1 MKLHLIS
8 IATLD
13 LSIKRFLMSGVP
25 CAGVNGE
32 KAVARIH
39 PIKMA
44 ISKSHSE
51 VVGMCCKGVSEK
63 QKHSNA
69 KCSIKCR

>member
-44 ISKSHSE
+44 ISKSRSE
-51 VVGMCCKGVSEK
+51 VVGLCCEDVSEK
-63 QKHSNA
+63 A
-69 KCSIKCR
+69 KTFQCKV